1 MTDMPPTGDRPE
13 PEAPNP
19 ESAAPEPATP
29 EPPTAPEVPS
39 AAPPASVEPSVPQWT
54 SAEAA
59 PAAPPTIPPPRPPH
73 SESAAVAAAPAMA
86 AAAAPPPPGAI
97 APPLGAAEP
106 PAPAAWQPPP
116 TAPPKTPEVPG
127 APGRYFAATVTRVAA
142 LLIDGILLGIVAG
155 IIFAIVGAFVP
166 GPNFDDP
173 TRFSAATPAVV
184 IGGIGGL
191 IVSYLYFF
199 LSWRSAGKAT
209 PGQRVFKMQ
218 VGNAFDGAALT
229 TRQITIRWLT
239 LFGLGIISV
248 VPLVGGLGGL
258 ATIIW
263 DIVLLVTTATSPTKQ
278 GMQDRWAG
286 SAVVATG
293 PQNTGLAWGCL
304 IVYIVGIFVV
314 ILIAIFALL
323 AVFAAFYNLQQ

>member
-19 ESAAPEPATP
+19 ESAAPEPAAP

-39 AAPPASVEPSVPQWT
+39 TAPPASVEPSVPQWT

-59 PAAPPTIPPPRPPH
+59 PAAPAYDATPSTTPEPT
-73 SESAAVAAAPAMA
+73 AVAAAPVVA
-86 AAAAPPPPGAI
+86 AAAAPPPPGAV
-97 APPLGAAEP
+97 APPPAAAEP

-142 LLIDGILLGIVAG
+142 LLIDGILLGIIAG
-155 IIFAIVGAFVP
+155 IIFAIVAAIVP

-173 TRFSAATPAVV
+173 TRFGVVTPAVI
-184 IGGIGGL
+184 IGGLGGL

-229 TRQITIRWLT
+229 ARQITIRWLT
-239 LFGLGIISV
+239 LFGLGILSV
-248 VPLVGGLGGL
+248 VPFLGGLGGL

-263 DIVLLVTTATSPTKQ
+263 DIVLLVTTASSPTKQ

-304 IVYIVGIFVV
+304 IAYIVGIIRDHPRRARCSDRHLRGV
-314 ILIAIFALL
+314 L
-323 AVFAAFYNLQQ
+323 

>member
-13 PEAPNP
+13 PEAPTP
-19 ESAAPEPATP
+19 ESAAPE
-29 EPPTAPEVPS
+29 VPS
-39 AAPPASVEPSVPQWT
+39 VAPPATVEPSVPQWT

-59 PAAPPTIPPPRPPH
+59 PAVPAYEAAPTPTT
-73 SESAAVAAAPAMA
+73 SETAAVAAAPVMA
-86 AAAAPPPPGAI
+86 GAAAPPPPPAPV
-97 APPLGAAEP
+97 APPPATAQP

-142 LLIDGILLGIVAG
+142 LLVDTILLGIVAVILVG
-155 IIFAIVGAFVP
+155 IISAVIPNQFDLQTGPTGMPFGPGFAIA
-166 GPNFDDP
+166 
-173 TRFSAATPAVV
+173 
-184 IGGIGGL
+184 GIAGV

-209 PGQRVFKMQ
+209 PGQRLFKMQ
-218 VGNAFDGAALT
+218 VGNAFDGATLT

-239 LFGLGIISV
+239 LFGLSILSV
-248 VPLVGGLGGL
+248 IPLLAGLGGL
-258 ATIIW
+258 ATIVW
-263 DIVLLVTTATSPTKQ
+263 DIVLLVTTASSPTKQ
-278 GMQDRWAG
+278 GLQDRWAG

-304 IVYIVGIFVV
+304 IAYIVGIFVL
-314 ILIAIFALL
+314 ILLAIFALV
-323 AVFAAFYNLQQ
+323 AIFAAFYNLQ